1 MKSEN
6 ALHHNMRVT
15 ARGLLLALLAAIVA
29 ISIWTPLAQPA
40 IAERWFSLPNLFFL
54 LPVPLLVAAI
64 SAAMAS
70 ASQQRQ
76 PPATVRSYAG
86 ADLSRL

>member
-15 ARGLLLALLAAIVA
+15 ARGLLLALLTAIVA

-64 SAAMAS
+64 SAGYGERFTTA
-70 ASQQRQ
+70 
-76 PPATVRSYAG
+76 PATCYRSFLRWG
-86 ADLSRL
+86 